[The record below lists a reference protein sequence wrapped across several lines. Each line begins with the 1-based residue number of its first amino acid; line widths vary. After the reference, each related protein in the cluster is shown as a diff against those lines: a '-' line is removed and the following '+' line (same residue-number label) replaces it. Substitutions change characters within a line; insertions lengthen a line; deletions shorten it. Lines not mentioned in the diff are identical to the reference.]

1 MARREYALRMAIQ
14 RFPIRIGRRSAPALR
29 LFFGVRPETAWVE
42 LGDPPDGE
50 LVIRFG
56 WASFRTPLANVTG
69 YRLEGPWTWVKA
81 IGVRI
86 SVLGDHAV
94 AFDGSAHGGIRID
107 LRTPMRWTLVRAP
120 AVYASAEDEAAVGAA
135 LEARGIPGEDAR
147 RSG

>member
-1 MARREYALRMAIQ
+1 VAIE

-29 LFFGVRPETAWVE
+29 LFLGVRPENASIE
-42 LGDPPDGE
+42 IGDPPDGD

-56 WASFRTPLANVTG
+56 WTSFRTPLANVAG

-107 LRTPMRWTLVRAP
+107 LRTPVAWTLIHAP
-120 AVYASAEDEAAVGAA
+120 AVYASADDEAAVGAA
-135 LEARGIPGEDAR
+135 LAARGIPGADAR
-147 RSG
+147 RGG